1 MSLIV
6 FAKRFIIDIWW
17 CSKYDSNLAA
27 QTPFLAAQTPLAAQ
41 TCPFP
46 WSTTIYICIYKSR
59 GFLLFCYKNISRNN
73 GNGSIFV
80 SSGGEEARITFVNL
94 IFR

>member
-6 FAKRFIIDIWW
+6 FAERFIVEIWW
-17 CSKYDSNLAA
+17 CSKYDPNLAA
-27 QTPFLAAQTPLAAQ
+27 QTQ
-41 TCPFP
+41 TCPFS
-46 WSTTIYICIYKSR
+46 WSTTICIRIYKLR

-94 IFR
+94 VFR

>member
-46 WSTTIYICIYKSR
+46 
-59 GFLLFCYKNISRNN
+59 
-73 GNGSIFV
+73 
-80 SSGGEEARITFVNL
+80 
-94 IFR
+94 